1 MNKIKL
7 IYLNKFSLLI
17 FIFFVAFSCTK
28 DEAITSK
35 SKEKGSTPSNEFP
48 KGNSGT
54 TFLSGS
60 NGGNFI
66 TGNSG
71 TSFVNGTSGSHFAG
85 NGSANNTTSDDA
97 TCLCGNWILASTTCN
112 TGYHLLL
119 SFFANGTGDALHLD
133 EFLCV
138 QDMHRH
144 FTWTLSNSVLKI
156 HYIDVNT
163 GATDDSET
171 TFSCPSSILHIK
183 WNGGNDKFLTK
194 Q

>member
-7 IYLNKFSLLI
+7 IYLNKVFLFFFLTLI
-17 FIFFVAFSCTK
+17 VFSCAKEEPIKTK
-28 DEAITSK
+28 TND
-35 SKEKGSTPSNEFP
+35 KGSTPANEFP

-54 TFLSGS
+54 TFVSGTT
-60 NGGNFI
+60 GGNFL
-66 TGNSG
+66 SG
-71 TSFVNGTSGSHFAG
+71 GSGATFVNGTSGGHHFAG
-85 NGSANNTTSDDA
+85 NGSVNTTSDDA
-97 TCLCGNWILASTTCN
+97 TCLCGNWIIASTTCN

-119 SFFANGTGDALHLD
+119 TFYANGTGDALHLD

-171 TFSCPSSILHIK
+171 NFACPSSTLHIK